1 MSRSKI
7 GETRKVSIQ
16 RIFTMRGIRRFYPPD
31 REVMKGINRSFSPGA
46 KIGIPGDNGAWE
58 SLLLKIMVGLDDDF
72 TASVLFHDPGLDLNS
87 LGTVTTCDFVH
98 PCFDVFSG
106 PLAIFT
112 QTWIAC
118 ARTASTSRATEPT
131 KATKRVAWARA
142 ENVAGFVQCAGQ
154 KQRIEHRD
162 VKVLALGCGQLCG
175 G

>member
-31 REVMKGINRSFSPGA
+31 REVMKC
-46 KIGIPGDNGAWE
+46 IPGDNGAWE

-112 QTWIAC
+112 QTWMA
-118 ARTASTSRATEPT
+118 RAT
-131 KATKRVAWARA
+131 ATGAKIITWKTNDVESAAMAGICSDDPAVLVQAQERPA
-142 ENVAGFVQCAGQ
+142 ET
-154 KQRIEHRD
+154 H
-162 VKVLALGCGQLCG
+162 
-175 G
+175 